1 MYTFDEYTENKLSI
15 FMESNYSL
23 NTSVTKSK
31 NEGKELI
38 LMRDMNI

>member
-1 MYTFDEYTENKLSI
+1 
-15 FMESNYSL
+15 MESNYSL

-38 LMRDMNI
+38 LMRDMKINI